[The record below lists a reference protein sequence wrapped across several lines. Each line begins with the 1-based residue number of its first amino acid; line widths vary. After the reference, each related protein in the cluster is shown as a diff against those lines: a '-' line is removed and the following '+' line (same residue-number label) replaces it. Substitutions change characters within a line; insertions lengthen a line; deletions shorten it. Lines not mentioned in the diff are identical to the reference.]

1 MQEAGAVS
9 DRANSTPKCLARERH
24 TACEKLEE
32 VQYVLKTQERRGEQG
47 AMRLRREARI
57 RSGGTLDPVKD
68 FTLDSE
74 HIRCHEGF

>member
-1 MQEAGAVS
+1 MREAGGVS
-9 DRANSTPKCLARERH
+9 ARANSTPECLARKKH
-24 TACEKLEE
+24 SACEKLEE

-47 AMRLRREARI
+47 TMRLRREARI

-68 FTLDSE
+68 FRLYSE